1 MSVGSHLGIAYP
13 GPGSFMLYPAS
24 KDAESPSNL
33 CILYS
38 VFIPGGGS
46 VKIIAHLQ
54 ASKNFL
60 LLTFW

>member
-38 VFIPGGGS
+38 VGGGGYTEA
-46 VKIIAHLQ
+46 KIFFTFLAGSWP
-54 ASKNFL
+54 SK
-60 LLTFW
+60 